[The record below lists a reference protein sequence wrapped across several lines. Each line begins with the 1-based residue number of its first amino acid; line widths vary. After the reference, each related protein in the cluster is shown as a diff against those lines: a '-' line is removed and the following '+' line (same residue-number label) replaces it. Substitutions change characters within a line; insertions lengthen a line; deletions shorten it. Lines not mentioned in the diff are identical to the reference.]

1 MKNLSKCIGISLLCT
16 VFFLGYST
24 KASTGDVVTTGS
36 TTTGIVIPYTGSLL
50 SYLNAQENSL
60 SSGFTNTYTRLY
72 SIFSKTGLN
81 ILKSIEYQSLV
92 CFGAIKNESL
102 LSQLQ
107 KDKMDLTISFKKDFI
122 ELENQVL
129 ALEEKKS
136 LQESDGLNVFA
147 SGTNYESEKARLK
160 EIIDSKAKLHRG
172 FITNFET
179 SYITKNINF
188 LTTFQQYRDANKD
201 LIKGI
206 QDKMTRVQG
215 ILTAFSGVTSTVDKI
230 NAKVTGLD
238 DLIKKMEDTKIKGL
252 ENLDKTLQQTI
263 DINSKKYKKLQN
275 LPNELTTQKAYVLN
289 QYQIDFDEY
298 FSNNFQNRYNRTQ
311 YLALKKQV
319 DTFRSKFYTNTNQLN
334 CLNVLASSDEGTALF
349 NKIYAMQATVNSG
362 LLKIETEGIST
373 TFKDQLFSGF
383 QSLYIQKFK
392 QRYTEYGNFTKE
404 YIKLALKNI
413 VSSITPT
420 VTSNTSTVSLP
431 TPMTKYVFTKPFKS
445 NEYHEG
451 IKALQNLFTTLDLY
465 TGAIDGIYNAAT
477 KKAVYTF
484 QLSKGLLKGYENKP
498 EVRGWMGPATRNAL
512 NTLTK

>member
-1 MKNLSKCIGISLLCT
+1 
-16 VFFLGYST
+16 
-24 KASTGDVVTTGS
+24 
-36 TTTGIVIPYTGSLL
+36 
-50 SYLNAQENSL
+50 
-60 SSGFTNTYTRLY
+60 
-72 SIFSKTGLN
+72 
-81 ILKSIEYQSLV
+81 
-92 CFGAIKNESL
+92 
-102 LSQLQ
+102 
-107 KDKMDLTISFKKDFI
+107 MDLTISFKKDFI

-349 NKIYAMQATVNSG
+349 NKIYAMQATVNS
-362 LLKIETEGIST
+362 
-373 TFKDQLFSGF
+373 
-383 QSLYIQKFK
+383 
-392 QRYTEYGNFTKE
+392 
-404 YIKLALKNI
+404 
-413 VSSITPT
+413 
-420 VTSNTSTVSLP
+420 
-431 TPMTKYVFTKPFKS
+431 
-445 NEYHEG
+445 
-451 IKALQNLFTTLDLY
+451 
-465 TGAIDGIYNAAT
+465 
-477 KKAVYTF
+477 
-484 QLSKGLLKGYENKP
+484 
-498 EVRGWMGPATRNAL
+498 
-512 NTLTK
+512 